1 LFDGLG
7 SPFLGARQWVMAAE
21 LSRDSVANDRLQD
34 VALFLS
40 DVGGPWA
47 DRAVALVTARQLSM
61 TPSATESDPL
71 GLTAREREVAREVAD
86 GLTNREIAE
95 RLFISIRTVTS
106 HLDHIYT
113 KLGIGSR
120 AELVALLDT

>member
-1 LFDGLG
+1 
-7 SPFLGARQWVMAAE
+7 
-21 LSRDSVANDRLQD
+21 
-34 VALFLS
+34 
-40 DVGGPWA
+40 
-47 DRAVALVTARQLSM
+47 
-61 TPSATESDPL
+61 DPL

-113 KLGIGSR
+113 KLSIGSR